1 VKIRFYSYFYP
12 PCIGGGEVI
21 LQHQAEELARR
32 GHEVHVHTTPFTNL
46 NLSEQV
52 AAGDTV
58 EGGVAVHRRRSFAL
72 PFHNPFEQDAV
83 TPAFLRDVRSDA
95 DLLVCMGYPSLHLDL
110 LTARARLTGTPLVV
124 QNYVT
129 AAFLGEILAGEGGR
143 NKRVRAA
150 YWKAWTRRA
159 LGRARMVIADSPAAG
174 AALTEQLGLGNVRVH
189 IGMAVDPAEFDAET
203 PAARAAVRARLGLGA
218 DRNVLAPSRL
228 SHQKG
233 ADLLV
238 RAMAPLLT
246 GAAGA
251 GWRLVIPGAV
261 NEPDFAAE
269 VRALAAPLG
278 DRVVFG
284 PVARAELVALFREAD
299 VVCLPSRGE
308 TVGGVVFEGMYS
320 GALAVVSDAVEA
332 ARDDYVCHE
341 RNGLLVPTEDVDAL
355 RAAVAR
361 GMTEDLERVRAAG
374 RRMVEMRFT
383 WTRSVDRLWALYEEA
398 LRA

>member
-1 VKIRFYSYFYP
+1 
-12 PCIGGGEVI
+12 
-21 LQHQAEELARR
+21 
-32 GHEVHVHTTPFTNL
+32 
-46 NLSEQV
+46 
-52 AAGDTV
+52 
-58 EGGVAVHRRRSFAL
+58 
-72 PFHNPFEQDAV
+72 
-83 TPAFLRDVRSDA
+83 
-95 DLLVCMGYPSLHLDL
+95 
-110 LTARARLTGTPLVV
+110 
-124 QNYVT
+124 
-129 AAFLGEILAGEGGR
+129 
-143 NKRVRAA
+143 
-150 YWKAWTRRA
+150 
-159 LGRARMVIADSPAAG
+159 
-174 AALTEQLGLGNVRVH
+174 
-189 IGMAVDPAEFDAET
+189 
-203 PAARAAVRARLGLGA
+203 
-218 DRNVLAPSRL
+218 
-228 SHQKG
+228 
-233 ADLLV
+233 
-238 RAMAPLLT
+238 MAPLLT
-246 GAAGA
+246 APGGA
-251 GWRLVIPGAV
+251 GWRLVVPGAV
-261 NEPDFAAE
+261 NEPAFAAE

-284 PVARAELVALFREAD
+284 PVSRAELVALFREAD